1 MPVYSMTGF
10 GKAEYKN
17 GYELTVEIK
26 TVNNR
31 FLDILPKYPKSFIVF
46 DDAIRKTVQSKL
58 MRGRVE
64 LFFTFNDARD
74 VEKELG
80 TDVALAKAYYNSA
93 SLIAQSL
100 NIENDLSVSKIVRM
114 PEVVSQIASEADED
128 AIREIVLATLSQALD
143 NLNIMRQAE
152 GEKLKKDLTER
163 INEVERLVGILEQNA
178 PLVAENFRK
187 KIEERVRNILEATQI
202 DEARLLQE
210 VAIFADKSNIDEE
223 LTRLKSHISQFR
235 NIIQDKTPG
244 RKLDFLIQE
253 FNREAN
259 TVCSKAN
266 DVDVTNTAL
275 LIKGEIEKIR
285 EQIQNIE

>member
-275 LIKGEIEKIR
+275 LIKCEIEKIR